1 MSKWFGLGAVVL
13 IALIITGSYIQGYYH
28 AKAEAAIDNA
38 KANEAQ
44 EEERRETNAAV
55 NRLDNT
61 GLRDAILRGN
71 GKSK

>member
-1 MSKWFGLGAVVL
+1 MKTYFTLGAIGLTVL
-13 IALIITGSYIQGYYH
+13 LVGAAFWQGYNYRGTVEELRNM
-28 AKAEAAIDNA
+28 KATQQ
-38 KANEAQ
+38 Q